1 MKANEVCERI
11 IAVFAGTWLG
21 NRWGILMP
29 LISLFTI
36 LMVTDYISGM
46 LAAKKEAIEH
56 PNNKKYGWSSK
67 KSILGIYKKVG
78 YLLTVFMALCLDY
91 LIYQFA
97 DKIGLRYNSDT
108 IFGIMVTIWFII
120 NESISIME
128 NVGRMGVRIPPF
140 FRKTLVELKKDM
152 DKDGCQRK
160 DF

>member
-21 NRWGILMP
+21 ERWGILMP
-29 LISLFTI
+29 LISLFAI
-36 LMVTDYISGM
+36 LMVTDYVSGM

-78 YLLTVFMALCLDY
+78 YLLTVFMALCMDY

-97 DKIGLRYNSDT
+97 DEIGLRYNADT

-120 NESISIME
+120 NEGISIME
-128 NVGRMGVRIPPF
+128 NVGKMGVKIPPF

-152 DKDGCQRK
+152 DK
-160 DF
+160 